1 MMLTFF
7 GKGPNGKGG
16 DRSGCS
22 SETLAALQLL
32 RGYWE
37 ALRMDG
43 GLPARAQIDP
53 RGMADCLDKVFLIE
67 QIAPGLAR
75 FRLAG
80 MALNDLLGMDVRGM
94 PLSALF
100 EPVARARI
108 GHELEQVFAS
118 PAVMEIWLEAE
129 RSVGRP
135 ALSGRMLLLPL
146 AVAAAGPKLA
156 LGCLVT
162 EGQLGR
168 QPRRFAIS
176 GLVRELVAG
185 SGLRVVA
192 EGGAQVPAPPRSS
205 GRPALRL
212 VSSRG

>member
-1 MMLTFF
+1 MLTFF

-16 DRSGCS
+16 DRGGS
-22 SETLAALQLL
+22 SVETLAVLQQM
-32 RGYWE
+32 RGYWQ
-37 ALRMDG
+37 ALRVAG
-43 GLPARAQIDP
+43 GLPARSQIDP

-80 MALNDLLGMDVRGM
+80 MALNDVLGMDVRGM

-118 PAVMEIWLEAE
+118 PAIMEIWLEAE

-146 AVAAAGPKLA
+146 AGTAGEPRLA

-176 GLVRELVAG
+176 GLVRELVSG
-185 SGLRVVA
+185 SGLRVVPDA
-192 EGGAQVPAPPRSS
+192 DACQLPPPRSS
-205 GRPALRL
+205 GRPELRL
-212 VSSRG
+212 VHSRE

>member
-1 MMLTFF
+1 MLTFF

-16 DRSGCS
+16 QHVGS
-22 SETLAALQLL
+22 SAETLAILQQV

-37 ALRMDG
+37 ALRVAG
-43 GLPARAQIDP
+43 GLPLRAQIDP

-80 MALNDLLGMDVRGM
+80 MALNDLLGMDARGM
-94 PLSALF
+94 PLSSLF

-108 GHELEQVFAS
+108 GQDLERMFAS
-118 PAVMEIWLEAE
+118 AAIMEVGLEAE

-146 AVAAAGPKLA
+146 AVVAGAPKLA

-162 EGQLGR
+162 EGVLGR

-185 SGLRVVA
+185 SGLRVVPDA
-192 EGGAQVPAPPRSS
+192 AFVEPALPRSS
-205 GRPALRL
+205 GRAELRL
-212 VSSRG
+212 VSSRL

>member
-1 MMLTFF
+1 MLTFF
-7 GKGPNGKGG
+7 GKGPHGKGG
-16 DRSGCS
+16 DRSRS
-22 SETLAALQLL
+22 SADMLAVLQVV

-37 ALRMDG
+37 ALRVAG
-43 GLPARAQIDP
+43 GLPARGQIDP

-80 MALNDLLGMDVRGM
+80 MALNDLLGMDLRGM
-94 PLSALF
+94 PLSSLF
-100 EPVARARI
+100 EPRARM

-118 PAVMEIWLEAE
+118 PAIMEVWLEAE

-146 AVAAAGPKLA
+146 AGVAGEPKLA

-176 GLVRELVAG
+176 GLVRELVTG
-185 SGLRVVA
+185 SGLRIVPDPEA
-192 EGGAQVPAPPRSS
+192 MEPAPPRSS
-205 GRPALRL
+205 GRAELRL

>member
-1 MMLTFF
+1 MLTFF
-7 GKGPNGKGG
+7 GKGPHGKGA
-16 DRSGCS
+16 DRASAVA
-22 SETLAALQLL
+22 ELLAPLQQV

-37 ALRMDG
+37 ALRTQG
-43 GLPARAQIDP
+43 GLPRRGQVDP

-80 MALNDLLGMDVRGM
+80 MVLNDLLGMDVRGM
-94 PLSALF
+94 PLSSLF

-108 GHELEQVFAS
+108 GDALDQVFAAS
-118 PAVMEIWLEAE
+118 ASLDIWLEAE
-129 RSVGRP
+129 RSLGRP

-146 AVAAAGPKLA
+146 APVATEPRLA

-162 EGQLGR
+162 EGALGR

-176 GLVRELVAG
+176 GLVREVL
-185 SGLRVVA
+185 A
-192 EGGAQVPAPPRSS
+192 ETGAQVMPDAPLAPPRSS
-205 GRPALRL
+205 GRPDLRL
-212 VSSRG
+212 VHSRD

>member
-1 MMLTFF
+1 MLTFF
-7 GKGPNGKGG
+7 GKGPHSKSGDHNGAST
-16 DRSGCS
+16 DMLA
-22 SETLAALQLL
+22 TLHVV

-37 ALRMDG
+37 ALRVAG
-43 GLPARAQIDP
+43 GLPQRGQIDP

-80 MALNDLLGMDVRGM
+80 MALNDLLGMDLRGM

-100 EPVARARI
+100 EPMARVRI
-108 GHELEQVFAS
+108 GHELQHVFAS
-118 PAVMEIWLEAE
+118 PAIMELWLEAE
-129 RSVGRP
+129 RSLGRP
-135 ALSGRMLLLPL
+135 ALSGRMMLLPL
-146 AVAAAGPKLA
+146 ASAAGEPKLA

-162 EGQLGR
+162 EGQMGR

-185 SGLRVVA
+185 SGLRLVPDAGHV
-192 EGGAQVPAPPRSS
+192 EPAPPRSP
-205 GRPALRL
+205 GGPALRL

>member
-1 MMLTFF
+1 MLA
-7 GKGPNGKGG
+7 P
-16 DRSGCS
+16 
-22 SETLAALQLL
+22 LQLV

-37 ALRMDG
+37 ALRAGG
-43 GLPARAQIDP
+43 GLPRRGQIDP

-108 GHELEQVFAS
+108 GEELDQVFSAAAS
-118 PAVMEIWLEAE
+118 LEVWLEAE
-129 RSVGRP
+129 RSAGRP

-146 AVAAAGPKLA
+146 APVANEPRLV

-162 EGQLGR
+162 EGEVGR
-168 QPRRFAIS
+168 HPRRFAIS
-176 GLVRELVAG
+176 GMVREVLAG
-185 SGLRVVA
+185 TGLQVVP
-192 EGGAQVPAPPRSS
+192 EVPQMQPAPPRSS
-205 GRPALRL
+205 GRPDLRL
-212 VSSRG
+212 VHSRD

>member
-1 MMLTFF
+1 MLTFF

-16 DRSGCS
+16 DRGGS
-22 SETLAALQLL
+22 SADTLAVLQHV

-37 ALRMDG
+37 ALRVAG

-75 FRLAG
+75 FRIAG

-94 PLSALF
+94 PLSSLF
-100 EPVARARI
+100 DPVARARI

-118 PAVMEIWLEAE
+118 PAVMEVWLEAE

-146 AVAAAGPKLA
+146 ASAVGEPKLA

-185 SGLRVVA
+185 SGLRLVPDAVA
-192 EGGAQVPAPPRSS
+192 TEPAPPRSS
-205 GRPALRL
+205 ARAELRL

>member
-1 MMLTFF
+1 MLTFF
-7 GKGPNGKGG
+7 GKGSNGKGG
-16 DRSGCS
+16 DRGGVASDS
-22 SETLAALQLL
+22 LAALQQV

-37 ALRMDG
+37 ALRVAG
-43 GLPARAQIDP
+43 SLPARSQIDP

-108 GHELEQVFAS
+108 GRELDQVFAAS
-118 PAVMEIWLEAE
+118 AIMEVWLEAE

-146 AVAAAGPKLA
+146 AGGPGDPRLA

-176 GLVRELVAG
+176 GLVRELVAAG
-185 SGLRVVA
+185 GLHVVPDA
-192 EGGAQVPAPPRSS
+192 ETSELPPPRSS
-205 GRPALRL
+205 GRAALRL
-212 VSSRG
+212 VHSRG

>member
-1 MMLTFF
+1 
-7 GKGPNGKGG
+7 
-16 DRSGCS
+16 
-22 SETLAALQLL
+22 
-32 RGYWE
+32 
-37 ALRMDG
+37 
-43 GLPARAQIDP
+43 
-53 RGMADCLDKVFLIE
+53 
-67 QIAPGLAR
+67 
-75 FRLAG
+75 
-80 MALNDLLGMDVRGM
+80 MALNDLLGMDLRGM

-118 PAVMEIWLEAE
+118 PAIMEVWLEAE

-146 AVAAAGPKLA
+146 AGAVGEPKLA

-185 SGLRVVA
+185 SGLRVVPDA
-192 EGGAQVPAPPRSS
+192 GTVEPAPPRSS
-205 GRPALRL
+205 GRAELRL
-212 VSSRG
+212 VHSRG

>member
-1 MMLTFF
+1 MLTFF
-7 GKGPNGKGG
+7 GKGSNGKGG
-16 DRSGCS
+16 DRGGVTPGSL
-22 SETLAALQLL
+22 TALQQV

-37 ALRMDG
+37 ALRGAG
-43 GLPARAQIDP
+43 GLPTRAQIDP

-108 GHELEQVFAS
+108 GRELDQVFA
-118 PAVMEIWLEAE
+118 ARAIMEVWLEAE

-146 AVAAAGPKLA
+146 AGMAGEPKLA
-156 LGCLVT
+156 LGCLAT

-176 GLVRELVAG
+176 GLVRELVTGAG
-185 SGLRVVA
+185 LHVVPDVEA
-192 EGGAQVPAPPRSS
+192 CAPPPPRSS
-205 GRPALRL
+205 GRPELRL
-212 VSSRG
+212 VHSR

>member
-1 MMLTFF
+1 MVTFF
-7 GKGPNGKGG
+7 GKGPHGKGG
-16 DRSGCS
+16 DRSGS
-22 SETLAALQLL
+22 SADTLAALQVV

-37 ALRMDG
+37 ALRVAG
-43 GLPARAQIDP
+43 GLPARGQIDP

-118 PAVMEIWLEAE
+118 PAIMEVWLEAE

-146 AVAAAGPKLA
+146 AGAAGEPKLA

-162 EGQLGR
+162 QGQLGR

-185 SGLRVVA
+185 SGLRLVPDA
-192 EGGAQVPAPPRSS
+192 GHLEPAPPRAS
-205 GRPALRL
+205 GRAELRL

>member
-1 MMLTFF
+1 MLTFF

-16 DRSGCS
+16 DRNGS
-22 SETLAALQLL
+22 SLDTLAVLQQV

-37 ALRMDG
+37 ALRVAG
-43 GLPARAQIDP
+43 GLPARAKLDP
-53 RGMADCLDKVFLIE
+53 RGMVDCLDKVFLIE

-80 MALNDLLGMDVRGM
+80 MGLNDLLGMDLRGM

-118 PAVMEIWLEAE
+118 PAIMEVWLEAE

-146 AVAAAGPKLA
+146 AGAAGEPKLA

-185 SGLRVVA
+185 TGLRLVPGA
-192 EGGAQVPAPPRSS
+192 EATEPAPPRSS
-205 GRPALRL
+205 GRVELRL

>member
-1 MMLTFF
+1 MLTFF

-16 DRSGCS
+16 DRGGS
-22 SETLAALQLL
+22 SADTLAVLQQV

-37 ALRMDG
+37 ALRVAG

-75 FRLAG
+75 FRIAG

-94 PLSALF
+94 PLSSLF
-100 EPVARARI
+100 DPVARARI

-118 PAVMEIWLEAE
+118 PAVMEVWLEAE

-146 AVAAAGPKLA
+146 ASAVGEPKLA

-185 SGLRVVA
+185 TGLRLVPDAVA
-192 EGGAQVPAPPRSS
+192 AEPAPPRSS
-205 GRPALRL
+205 ARAELRL